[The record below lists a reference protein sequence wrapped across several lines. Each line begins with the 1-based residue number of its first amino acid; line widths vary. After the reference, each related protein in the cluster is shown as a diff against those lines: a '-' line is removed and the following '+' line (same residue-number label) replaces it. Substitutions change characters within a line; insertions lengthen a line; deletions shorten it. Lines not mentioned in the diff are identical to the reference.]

1 MARIIPVKL
10 PSSSKALWF
19 DANGVEAIKGDP
31 VVVLTARGN
40 EFGTVAENPFEATPE
55 QIASLKS
62 ALKPVRRLATQE
74 DIETAEALKQRG
86 LDAMPAYRELAEEE
100 GLEMRPISV

>member
-40 EFGTVAENPFEATPE
+40 EFGTVAENPLRQPL
-55 QIASLKS
+55 S
-62 ALKPVRRLATQE
+62 RLR
-74 DIETAEALKQRG
+74 L
-86 LDAMPAYRELAEEE
+86 
-100 GLEMRPISV
+100 